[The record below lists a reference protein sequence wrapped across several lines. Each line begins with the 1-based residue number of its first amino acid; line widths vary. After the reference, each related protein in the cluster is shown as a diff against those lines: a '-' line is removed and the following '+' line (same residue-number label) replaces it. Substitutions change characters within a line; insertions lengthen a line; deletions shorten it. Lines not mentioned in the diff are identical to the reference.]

1 MLKSNTMRI
10 LFFILTLL
18 SLNLFLTDKI
28 IGQGSNFIDNSPGY
42 DIAVYYFPDYH
53 NNDARNEL
61 RYGKGWSEWELVKNA
76 IPRFEGHNQP
86 KIPVWGYTNESDSKV
101 MEMKI
106 NVASKYGIDVFIYDW
121 YYYNDGP
128 FLEKGL
134 EDGFLKAENNNKVKF
149 ALMWAN
155 HDWIDL
161 FPRNPDSGT
170 ASLFYSG
177 AITPET
183 FDKMTDYIISNF
195 FSQPTYWK
203 IDGCPYFSIY
213 ELYRFIESMGSK
225 EDARAALEKFRSK
238 TKKAGF
244 KDLHLNAVVW
254 GLQILPNEKE
264 LKTPKEL
271 LDYLSINSTTS
282 YVWIHHVNPEKFPAT
297 DYNEVEDEYFK
308 YCDLFS
314 RSIRQPYYPNVT
326 MGWDATPRCSAKFGF
341 KDAGYPCMA
350 IMKNNTPES
359 FQTALQSAKS
369 WIDSNSKGSKV
380 LTINSWNEWT
390 EGSFLEP
397 EREYGYQYL
406 EAVKTVFNNKIAVQ
420 PGQ

>member
-1 MLKSNTMRI
+1 MRK

-18 SLNLFLTDKI
+18 SLILFPPSNTV
-28 IGQGSNFIDNSPGY
+28 GQGSKFIDNSPGY
-42 DIAVYYFPDYH
+42 DLAVYYFPNYH
-53 NNDARNEL
+53 NDDARNEL

-76 IPRFEGHNQP
+76 IPRFEGHKQP
-86 KIPVWGYTNESDSKV
+86 KIPLWGYTNESDPDV

-106 NVASKYGIDVFIYDW
+106 NAASQYGIDVFIYDW

-134 EDGFLKAENNNKVKF
+134 ENGFLKVKNNNKVKF

-161 FPRNPDSGT
+161 FPRNPDSGL
-170 ASLFYSG
+170 ASLFYPG

-183 FDKMTDYIISNF
+183 FDKMTDYIISRY

-213 ELYRFIESMGSK
+213 ELYRFIESMGGK
-225 EDARAALEKFRSK
+225 ENARAALDKFRSK
-238 TKKAGF
+238 TKKAGY

-254 GLQILPNEKE
+254 GLQILPNEKQLKNPAE
-264 LKTPKEL
+264 LVN
-271 LDYLSINSTTS
+271 YLNLNSTTS
-282 YVWIHHVNPEKFPAT
+282 YVWVHHVKLDKFPAT
-297 DYNEVEDEYFK
+297 EYNEAKDEYFK

-314 RSIRQPYYPNVT
+314 GSIKQPYYPNVT
-326 MGWDATPRCSAKFGF
+326 VGWDATPRCSAKFGF

-350 IMKNNTPES
+350 IMKNNTPEN
-359 FQTALQSAKS
+359 FQKALQSAKS
-369 WIDSNSKGSKV
+369 WVDSNSKNRKV
-380 LTINSWNEWT
+380 ITINSWNEWT

-406 EAVKTVFNNKIAVQ
+406 EAIKTVFK
-420 PGQ
+420 GK